1 LQSAFMTKEL
11 ENRMRSMWLIGREC
25 RVGKQSMWAI
35 HHPAFGGVGFVCIL
49 IHFKAALGT
58 KRFIII
64 RAAFP
69 EVTTPL

>member
-1 LQSAFMTKEL
+1 LVLFAF
-11 ENRMRSMWLIGREC
+11 W
-25 RVGKQSMWAI
+25 
-35 HHPAFGGVGFVCIL
+35 